1 MTPVLYI
8 ARRLTLRGGRDNR
21 RSPSVWIAAASVALT
36 VAVLLLTLAVVGG
49 FREGIVAKVRG
60 LQPDLYVMPAY
71 SYETG
76 ESASYIRM
84 NDSLSM
90 LITAAL
96 PQGVGQSLKLQYP
109 AVLKTDDNFS
119 ALMLNAFDGEHD
131 YAFEKSIVKEGEIP
145 DYDTGEGDNTLV
157 LPVAVARALG
167 IAVGDKIDCYFFVN
181 GNIKARKPQV
191 AALYESGFGENDRT
205 MAYTSLRWLQ
215 KVAGIDS
222 LSGTTIEVRGL
233 ADVADAPAVAEHL
246 QTALLDAVA
255 MGAISQVYPVD
266 NVQHRAS
273 VYFSWLDLLDT
284 NVVVIF
290 ILMAC
295 VAGFTLIA
303 SLFILILENVQAIGV
318 LRAIGMTVG
327 GVRDVFVF
335 LALRYVL
342 AGMVAGNIIGLGIIF
357 AQKQWEFMLLN
368 PEMYYLSAVP
378 VSINV
383 SDIVWLN
390 LAVLAVAWAVMIL
403 PARLVATVRPAQTM
417 QYE

>member
-21 RSPSVWIAAASVALT
+21 RSPSVWIAAVSVALT
-36 VAVLLLTLAVVGG
+36 VSVLLLTLAVVGG
-49 FREGIVAKVRG
+49 FREGIVGKVRG

-76 ESASYIRM
+76 EIAPYIAKT
-84 NDSLSM
+84 DSLSA
-90 LITAAL
+90 LIASAL
-96 PQGVGQSLKLQYP
+96 PQEARMSLKMQYP
-109 AVLKTDDNFS
+109 VVLKTADNFS
-119 ALMLNAFDGEHD
+119 ALVLNAFDAEHD
-131 YAFEKSIVKEGEIP
+131 YAFEHSNIKEGKLP
-145 DYDTGEGDNTLV
+145 DFVAGEGDNSLV
-157 LPVAVARALG
+157 LPTTVARTLG
-167 IAVGDKIDCYFFVN
+167 IGVGDKVDCYFFVN
-181 GNIKARKPQV
+181 GNIKARKPEV
-191 AALYESGFGENDRT
+191 SALYESGFGENDRT
-205 MAYTSLRWLQ
+205 MAYASLRWLQ

-222 LSGTTIEVRGL
+222 LYGTAVDVRGL
-233 ADVADAPAVAEHL
+233 KDVAEAPVVAEHL
-246 QTALLDAVA
+246 QTVLLDAVA
-255 MGAISQVYPVD
+255 MGTISDVYPVD

-318 LRAIGMTVG
+318 LRAMGMTVG
-327 GVRDVFVF
+327 RVRDVFVF

-342 AGMVAGNIIGLGIIF
+342 AGLLAGNAIGLGIIF
-357 AQKQWEFMLLN
+357 VQKQWQFMPLN

-378 VSINV
+378 VSIDV

-390 LAVLAVAWAVMIL
+390 LAVVAVAWAVMIL